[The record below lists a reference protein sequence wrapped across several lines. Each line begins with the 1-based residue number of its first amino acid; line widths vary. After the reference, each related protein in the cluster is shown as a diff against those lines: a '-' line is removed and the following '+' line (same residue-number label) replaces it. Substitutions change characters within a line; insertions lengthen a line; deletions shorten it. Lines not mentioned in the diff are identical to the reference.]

1 MNYLL
6 AMKILYYIQNKCKI
20 EAFQPV
26 GSDFRT
32 LLEASCLHWCVQI
45 ALLLSHHVF
54 PSLFIYL
61 CIYTLK
67 LTKGVV
73 LQNMHIQS

>member
-1 MNYLL
+1 M
-6 AMKILYYIQNKCKI
+6 QNRSISTSGLRLPDPAGGVMSPLVCTDCFV
-20 EAFQPV
+20 AV
-26 GSDFRT
+26 T
-32 LLEASCLHWCVQI
+32 
-45 ALLLSHHVF
+45 HVF